1 MAHVFYTNMD
11 NAQRLIIPKG
21 DLETIECIWEVLVK
35 EKATSQ
41 EISETCKKNV
51 RDTISKMMS
60 QHERD
65 EEIRRS
71 IQIELQNGF
80 AKLGINPGKEIYNY

>member
-1 MAHVFYTNMD
+1 MAHVFYMNMD
-11 NAQRLIIPKG
+11 NAQRLNIPTG
-21 DLETIECIWEVLVK
+21 DLKTIKCIWEILVK

-71 IQIELQNGF
+71 IQIELKNGF
-80 AKLGINPGKEIYNY
+80 AKLDINPEIEIYNY